1 MCDRQNNITLIGMPG
16 AGKSTVGV
24 VLAKILNKHFVDTD
38 LVIQKS
44 YGETLQNMIDKEGA
58 EGFIARENNIL
69 SHLEADDTVIATGGS
84 AVYSDEG
91 MRHLSELGTMV
102 YLRGTADEISDR
114 IEDFSERGIV
124 FRGGCPLSLDELL
137 KQRGP
142 LYEKYADVVID
153 IDGEGVTGIARK
165 IVDRLEAL

>member
-1 MCDRQNNITLIGMPG
+1 MFNTPNNITLIGMPG

-44 YGETLQNMIDKEGA
+44 YGETLQNMIDEEGA
-58 EGFIARENNIL
+58 EGFIERENHIL
-69 SHLEADDTVIATGGS
+69 SHLKADDTVIATGGS

-102 YLRGTADEISDR
+102 YLRGTADEISAR

-124 FRGGCPLSLDELL
+124 FKGDCPLSLGELL

-142 LYEKYADVVID
+142 LYEKYADVVVD
-153 IDGEGVTGIARK
+153 IDGEGVTGIARR